1 MPKQSNLPPT
11 AARIFNCMRH
21 LNIALRTLHLI
32 GILGVGG
39 GILFG
44 VESALVSPWLWLT
57 VLSGAGLMSLSIYSS
72 RLFLIQLRGQ
82 VIFFKLMMLGL
93 ILYTDG
99 ADLPLLIG
107 ITLLS
112 GIIAHA
118 PGNLRYYSIVHGRRI
133 DSP

>member
-1 MPKQSNLPPT
+1 MIRL
-11 AARIFNCMRH
+11 

-39 GILFG
+39 AIIFN
-44 VESALVSPWLWLT
+44 VAAAQVAPWLWLT
-57 VLSGAGLMSLSIYSS
+57 LLSGAGLMSLSIGSN
-72 RLFLIQLRGQ
+72 RLFLIQLRGL
-82 VIFFKLMMLGL
+82 VILLKLILLAL

-99 ADLPLLIG
+99 ADLVLLIA

-118 PGNLRYYSIVHGRRI
+118 SGNIRYYSIFHGRRI
-133 DSP
+133 DHL